1 MLTKWSGWSPEVQR
15 GVGVQDLQVKN
26 DALLSKWLFKLL
38 TEDGVWQ
45 TLFHKYL
52 GQEALSQAYW
62 KPGDSHFWFGLMAVK
77 KHVFHFGS
85 LLIKD
90 GSEICFWED
99 MWLGNA
105 TLQEQDAGLYRNV
118 CGKNDTLVHVLSS
131 SPLNVSLRRDFIGL
145 RLASW
150 QHQLSRLDSIYLT
163 QGREVFRWNLT
174 MYDS

>member
-1 MLTKWSGWSPEVQR
+1 MVCRPKDQGGL
-15 GVGVQDLQVKN
+15 GVQDLQVKN

-45 TLFHKYL
+45 TLLRNKYL
-52 GQEALSQAYW
+52 GQKALSQAYW
-62 KPGDSHFWFGLMAVK
+62 KPGDSHFWSGLMAVK